1 MLRGLYTSASG
12 MNAELLRQDVVANN
26 IANANTAGFKKDDAV
41 FEAFPERLLQRIHD
55 RMDNGNKALGGA
67 AGLAGA
73 GTRSHFLGSLGQGV
87 KADGTPTHF
96 SDGSPVRSDRP
107 LDLALQGN
115 GLFTVQ
121 RADGSTAYTR
131 NGSFTLNAE
140 RQLSTLNGD
149 LVIGS
154 GGRPIVINGANVVVD
169 SQGVVKV
176 DGTDAGKLSLAAYD
190 PQRFAK
196 LGESLYV
203 KADDALDAVGDD
215 PSKVSG
221 RVLQGFNEQSNV
233 QVVEEMVRMIEVNRA
248 YESNAKTITMQDETL
263 NRLISDVGHPLA

>member
-26 IANANTAGFKKDDAV
+26 IANASTTGFKKDDAV

-55 RMDNGNKALGGA
+55 KMDENKGLGTVAALQPGQSHV
-67 AGLAGA
+67 L
-73 GTRSHFLGSLGQGV
+73 GTLGQGV

-96 SDGSPVRSDRP
+96 SDGSPIRSDQP

-131 NGSFTLNAE
+131 NGSFTLNSDH
-140 RQLSTLNGD
+140 QLSTMNGE
-149 LVIGS
+149 LVLGS
-154 GGRPIVINGANVVVD
+154 GGRPLVLNGSSIVVD
-169 SQGVVKV
+169 SQGVIKV
-176 DGTDAGKLSLAAYD
+176 DGADAGKLALAAYD
-190 PQRFAK
+190 PQRFGK
-196 LGESLYV
+196 VGESLYV
-203 KADDALDAVGDD
+203 RTDDDFEAVGDEA
-215 PSKVSG
+215 PVNG
-221 RVLQGFNEQSNV
+221 RVLQGYTEQSNV
-233 QVVEEMVRMIEVNRA
+233 QVVEEMVRMIDVNRA
-248 YESNAKTITMQDETL
+248 YESNAKSITMQDETL

>member
-26 IANANTAGFKKDDAV
+26 IANANTTGFKKDDAV

-55 RMDNGNKALGGA
+55 RMDENKGLGAVAALQPGQ
-67 AGLAGA
+67 
-73 GTRSHFLGSLGQGV
+73 SHFIGTLGQGV

-96 SDGSPVRSDRP
+96 SDGSPIRSDRP

-131 NGSFTLNAE
+131 NGSFTLNADH
-140 RQLSTLNGD
+140 QLCTLSGD
-149 LVIGS
+149 LVVGS
-154 GGRPIVINGANVVVD
+154 GGRPISLNGTSIVVD
-169 SQGVVKV
+169 SQGDIKV
-176 DGTDAGKLSLAAYD
+176 DGADAGKLALAAYD
-190 PQRFAK
+190 PQRFQK

-203 KADDALDAVGDD
+203 KSDVDFEDVGDQA
-215 PSKVSG
+215 PVNG
-221 RVLQGFNEQSNV
+221 RVLQGFTEQSNV

>member
-12 MNAELLRQDVVANN
+12 MNAELLRQDAVANN
-26 IANANTAGFKKDDAV
+26 IANANTTGFKKDDAV

-55 RMDNGNKALGGA
+55 KMDENKGLGTVAALQPGQ
-67 AGLAGA
+67 
-73 GTRSHFLGSLGQGV
+73 SHFLGTLGQGV

-96 SDGSPVRSDRP
+96 SDGSPIRTDRT

-140 RQLSTLNGD
+140 HQLSTLNGD
-149 LVIGS
+149 LVMGS
-154 GGRPIVINGANVVVD
+154 GGRPLVLNGASIVVD
-169 SQGVVKV
+169 SQGVIKV
-176 DGTDAGKLSLAAYD
+176 DGADAGKLAMTAYD
-190 PQRFAK
+190 PQRFGK

-215 PSKVSG
+215 STKVSG
-221 RVLQGFNEQSNV
+221 RVLQGFTEGSNV